1 MSKDKYTKIARVYP
15 SIVGAILPCFITV
28 VGFWKYLPTLN
39 SYIEVVM
46 MYLGYIGISA
56 IVFSAIAYLL
66 RELVRNTSKIIFQF
80 PLFKENE
87 TNMPTTKMLL
97 WSETLISDEYH
108 NQIASKVKTDF
119 QIQLLPKEKEME
131 NLPQAKLIIANAVQ
145 QMRDVTRDDSI
156 LLQYNYEYGFC
167 RNYLGA
173 SVLSIVYMSILWIL
187 NIWCEFL
194 PWWAFALCIV
204 IQLIAACIAFVM
216 LKHNANAYARQLYSA
231 YMTTRVY
238 KNK

>member
-1 MSKDKYTKIARVYP
+1 MSQDKYTKIARVYP
-15 SIVGAILPCFITV
+15 SIAGAILPCFITV
-28 VGFWKYLPTLN
+28 VSFWKYLPTLN

-56 IVFSAIAYLL
+56 IVFSAVAYLL

-97 WSETLISDEYH
+97 WSENLISDEYH
-108 NQIASKVKTDF
+108 KQITSKVKTDF
-119 QIQLLPKEKEME
+119 QIQLLSKAKEKE
-131 NLPQAKLIIANAVQ
+131 NLPLSKLIIANAVQ
-145 QMRDVTRDDSI
+145 QMRDVTRDNTI

-194 PWWAFALCIV
+194 PWWAFALCIG
-204 IQLIAACIAFVM
+204 IQLIAACIAFVI
-216 LKHNANAYARQLYSA
+216 LKHVANAYARQLYSA